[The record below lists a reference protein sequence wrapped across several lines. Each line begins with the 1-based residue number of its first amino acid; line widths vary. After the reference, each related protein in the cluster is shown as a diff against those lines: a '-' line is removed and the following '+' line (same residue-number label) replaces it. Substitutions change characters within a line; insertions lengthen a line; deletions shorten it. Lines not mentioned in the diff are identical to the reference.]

1 MSTLWRFDDRRGSI
15 ARETDISAECAPT
28 EENPWVPRA
37 DEDQGR
43 AEGVET
49 PAGQGAQTADRLT
62 GRFPRHERLTTGSD
76 FQALFQR
83 GKRVDRPSMTI
94 LWCESVDARRVGFAV
109 SRQVR
114 RAVAKNRVRRRLRE
128 AYRAREKRALIA
140 AVLRAALLVVYQLFF
155 SPTPQEAPAPRPAA
169 QTATPAT
176 PPLAP
181 PTPATPAAPR
191 PPAPRPLQRLAT
203 VETPRYNA
211 VVSSEGGK
219 LQEFDLKYRGDKP
232 MVIVGDLGPAGL
244 LIAADA
250 NRSPDVVPMTL
261 SSERITVGAE
271 RSTEDLVLT
280 GEHDGLRVRERLTF
294 HADDFAVDVS
304 LRVENATRA
313 PRTVTLT

>member
-94 LWCESVDARRVGFAV
+94 LWRESVDARRVGFAV

-128 AYRAREKRALIA
+128 AYRAT
-140 AVLRAALLVVYQLFF
+140 RAA
-155 SPTPQEAPAPRPAA
+155 APARAILVAIGKPLARSEPVATLANQLRGAPAAIPGARAYAVDRLFSDPRPGVAA
-169 QTATPAT
+169 RAAGRAEGRRHRLPPARPPPPRGARRTAAARAT
-176 PPLAP
+176 A
-181 PTPATPAAPR
+181 PAAAR
-191 PPAPRPLQRLAT
+191 HGGDAALQRRG
-203 VETPRYNA
+203 VERGRKAAGVRPQVPRGQADGDRRRPGTGRVADRRRCQPLDRKSTRLNSSHSQISYA
-211 VVSSEGGK
+211 V
-219 LQEFDLKYRGDKP
+219 FCLK
-232 MVIVGDLGPAGL
+232 
-244 LIAADA
+244 
-250 NRSPDVVPMTL
+250 
-261 SSERITVGAE
+261 
-271 RSTEDLVLT
+271 
-280 GEHDGLRVRERLTF
+280 
-294 HADDFAVDVS
+294 
-304 LRVENATRA
+304 
-313 PRTVTLT
+313 

>member
-76 FQALFQR
+76 FQALFQP

-94 LWCESVDARRVGFAV
+94 LWCESVDARRARRAHPLSALRLTALAAGVPVRADVLGVRAARRPGARSGVRRLARAPTRAAV
-109 SRQVR
+109 SPIPF
-114 RAVAKNRVRRRLRE
+114 RRLRPAAGPPE
-128 AYRAREKRALIA
+128 ACLTMEKRALIA
-140 AVLRAALLVVYQLFF
+140 AVLMAALLVVYQMFF
-155 SPTPQEAPAPRPAA
+155 FPTPQEAPAPRPAA

-181 PTPATPAAPR
+181 PTPATPA
-191 PPAPRPLQRLAT
+191 
-203 VETPRYNA
+203 
-211 VVSSEGGK
+211 
-219 LQEFDLKYRGDKP
+219 
-232 MVIVGDLGPAGL
+232 
-244 LIAADA
+244 
-250 NRSPDVVPMTL
+250 
-261 SSERITVGAE
+261 
-271 RSTEDLVLT
+271 
-280 GEHDGLRVRERLTF
+280 
-294 HADDFAVDVS
+294 
-304 LRVENATRA
+304 
-313 PRTVTLT
+313 